1 MNMFV
6 LFNIVSGNVANLAL
20 RILDAKPSFNLKAWF
35 SIYNSKTKFASLPR
49 TILIN
54 TNIFNFKIEV
64 SRKKC
69 KKNPGQPKRV
79 KRRTLPRNSFCSIA
93 YIWSSVDCQN
103 AAIIIMGKSIIVPAD
118 VSLTWNLGT
127 WTHHWFPV
135 VIKFPYFGQN
145 NVFDVGVS

>member
-1 MNMFV
+1 MGSLTTAKDVMNMFV

-69 KKNPGQPKRV
+69 KKNPGQKIRMSKNDEHHAWAQFSSDTALMDREFHMIHKCLSMSRV
-79 KRRTLPRNSFCSIA
+79 SEEK
-93 YIWSSVDCQN
+93 
-103 AAIIIMGKSIIVPAD
+103 
-118 VSLTWNLGT
+118 
-127 WTHHWFPV
+127 WFHAHDG
-135 VIKFPYFGQN
+135 ITYYC
-145 NVFDVGVS
+145 

>member
-64 SRKKC
+64 SRKKMQ
-69 KKNPGQPKRV
+69 KKSRTTKKSEETHLAKELVLLNRVHLVQRGLPKCSHYYHGEINNSSCRCELDLESWYLDPSLV
-79 KRRTLPRNSFCSIA
+79 PRCHQI
-93 YIWSSVDCQN
+93 
-103 AAIIIMGKSIIVPAD
+103 
-118 VSLTWNLGT
+118 SLLRA
-127 WTHHWFPV
+127 
-135 VIKFPYFGQN
+135 K
-145 NVFDVGVS
+145 

>member
-1 MNMFV
+1 MGSLTTAKDVMNMFV

-64 SRKKC
+64 SRKKMQ
-69 KKNPGQPKRV
+69 KKSRSKN
-79 KRRTLPRNSFCSIA
+79 
-93 YIWSSVDCQN
+93 QN
-103 AAIIIMGKSIIVPAD
+103 V
-118 VSLTWNLGT
+118 
-127 WTHHWFPV
+127 
-135 VIKFPYFGQN
+135 
-145 NVFDVGVS
+145 